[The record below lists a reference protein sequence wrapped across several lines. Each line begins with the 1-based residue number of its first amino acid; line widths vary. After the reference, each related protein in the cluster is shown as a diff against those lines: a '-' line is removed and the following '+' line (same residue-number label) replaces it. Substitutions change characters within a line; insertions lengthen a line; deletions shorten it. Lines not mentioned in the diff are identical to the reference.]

1 MATAKDIMSTDVVMI
16 DGNDTVAA
24 AVAKMKEHGTR
35 TLIVDRRNKADAYG
49 IVTYRDVASEHL
61 TCPPPRWR
69 RPYVFRRFC
78 ASWARETRGD
88 KCYIL

>member
-1 MATAKDIMSTDVVMI
+1 VS
-16 DGNDTVAA
+16 GSVAPA
-24 AVAKMKEHGTR
+24 RLHGR
-35 TLIVDRRNKADAYG
+35 ESRPVFGWCAPHCILG
-49 IVTYRDVASEHL
+49 IVSKQHGIAGLEVDLPHLVGALRVVSEHL